1 MMLKKAIAMGLYY
14 SGAWNAY
21 FGLKQR
27 WQGAGAAVL
36 NFHRLLDDAADLP
49 FQEPTLQTPTRLF
62 EDVMAMLARYYAVV
76 PLHEIVA
83 HLVAREPFARDS
95 VAVTFDDG
103 YEDTLRLGLP
113 ILARYRIPATVFL
126 ATAFIDNAEVVW
138 TVQLEQALRAT
149 RKDIIDVEGLGLSYR
164 EPRLPLST
172 PEQRRQGYRVL
183 SDLLKGRDA
192 EGISRMLKQLESQL
206 EVDPSRYAQRMLTWS
221 QVRELAAAG
230 IEIGAHG
237 VSHTIMT
244 RLDFSTACEE
254 IRLSKAAIESK
265 LQRPVRHFA
274 FPNGRAEDF
283 SEPLRLVAK
292 GLGYQ
297 SVSSCVWGLN
307 WPGRDSP
314 YNVSRIGLPRAS
326 ASAQMLLP
334 TLERLFRTGR
344 ADYPSRISAPA
355 SQSPDTSGGEDH

>member
-1 MMLKKAIAMGLYY
+1 MGLYY

-21 FGLKQR
+21 FGLKRR

-49 FQEPTLQTPTRLF
+49 FKGPTVQTPVRLF
-62 EDVMAMLARYYAVV
+62 EDVMAMLARYYTVV
-76 PLHEIVA
+76 PLHEIVE

-103 YEDTLRLGLP
+103 YEDNLRLGLP
-113 ILARYRIPATVFL
+113 ILTRYRIPATVFL
-126 ATAFIDNAEVVW
+126 ATAFIDNAEVMW
-138 TVQLEQALRAT
+138 TERLEQALRAT

-164 EPRLPLST
+164 EPPLPLST
-172 PEQRRQGYRVL
+172 PEQRRQGNRIL
-183 SDLLKGRDA
+183 SDLLKGHDA
-192 EGISRMLKQLESQL
+192 EGIARILKQLESQL
-206 EVDPSRYAQRMLTWS
+206 EVDLSRCMPRMLTWP

-237 VSHTIMT
+237 ISHTIMT

-254 IRLSKAAIESK
+254 LRLSKAAIESK

-283 SEPLRLVAK
+283 SEPLRLAAK
-292 GLGYQ
+292 SLGYE

-314 YNVSRIGLPRAS
+314 YSIHRIGLTGD
-326 ASAQMLLP
+326 SAQMLLP
-334 TLERLFRTGR
+334 TLERLFRTGQ
-344 ADYPSRISAPA
+344 ADYPAGNSAAASR
-355 SQSPDTSGGEDH
+355 SPDTGGGEGL